1 VKNEKGFILPF
12 TLMITFVVFFLLLSS
27 VQIYLSEFRYL
38 QEAKGYYIRN
48 SMISLTLKTL
58 MERIENQKMENQ
70 GVISFEE
77 GNVSFQIKSIDD
89 NQYRIILTTHLSFGQ
104 ETKNELIYDQTE
116 KRISKWIEI

>member
-1 VKNEKGFILPF
+1 MKNEKGFILPF

>member
-1 VKNEKGFILPF
+1 
-12 TLMITFVVFFLLLSS
+12 
-27 VQIYLSEFRYL
+27 
-38 QEAKGYYIRN
+38 
-48 SMISLTLKTL
+48 MISLTLKTL